1 MNACANP
8 QSKIENPQSKIE
20 RMSRIILP
28 KPPSR
33 NGAKL
38 GAELPDDY
46 GELNARADRTIRA
59 ITRRFPR
66 AGRIYELLIA
76 DKRINAHWNLS
87 NYLTVGKLNYNDHGP
102 IHARVTGSYAMQLM
116 DLLVEANTPMD
127 VVNSGAGDVDDAFLV
142 ALAGVMLHDIGNAL
156 HRSGHEEIG
165 VILAQPILRDLLAE
179 IYADEEQ
186 RTLMID
192 FILSAIAC
200 HDMSP
205 APLYMEG
212 SVVAVADG
220 CDMTKGRARMPFDLG
235 KLDIHSVS
243 ALAIEEV
250 NINRS
255 SSGVPV
261 EIEVCMSNSAGIFQV
276 EETLV
281 KKVNATPLRN
291 HVLVHVR
298 SINAHDPYEK
308 RIISNAVLENGKLRP
323 I

>member
-1 MNACANP
+1 
-8 QSKIENPQSKIE
+8 
-20 RMSRIILP
+20 MSRIILP
-28 KPPSR
+28 RPPSR
-33 NGAKL
+33 NGATFGK
-38 GAELPDDY
+38 ELPDDY
-46 GELNARADRTIRA
+46 AELNARADRTIRA
-59 ITRRFPR
+59 ITQRFPR
-66 AGRIYELLIA
+66 AGRVYDLLLA
-76 DKRINAHWNLS
+76 DKRVNAHWNLS

-127 VVNSGAGDVDDAFLV
+127 VVNSGAGDMDDAFLV
-142 ALAGVMLHDIGNAL
+142 ALAGILLHDMGNAL
-156 HRSGHEEIG
+156 HRSGHETMG
-165 VILAQPILRDLLAE
+165 VVLAQPILRDLLVH
-179 IYADEEQ
+179 IYEDEEQ
-186 RTLMID
+186 RALLTD
-192 FILSAIAC
+192 FILSAIQC
-200 HDMSP
+200 HDMMP

-250 NINRS
+250 NIKRS
-255 SSGVPV
+255 TSGVPV

-281 KKVNATPLRN
+281 KKINATPLRN
-291 HVLVHVR
+291 HVMVHVR
-298 SINAHDPYEK
+298 SINADVPYEK